1 MAGSKTVLIRIAG
14 KLDKSV
20 SGAVKGAMQQF
31 SSLSTMGKMRT
42 IAAGT
47 TKVLGATALAM
58 GATAAYVVKK
68 SVDVG
73 KEFESAMASAAA
85 TAGAS
90 EAEYAMMKQAA
101 VEAGKTTS
109 KTAAESA
116 NALEYMSL
124 AGWDVKTST
133 DALLPVLHMAEAT
146 GMDLARTSDL
156 VTDAMSATGTAVGE
170 GGKGL
175 EGFMD
180 IAIRA
185 QNKSNQS
192 AEQLMEAWLG
202 VGGVMSGLGV
212 PIQDSATALG
222 VLANRGTKGS
232 EAGTALRAIM
242 ANLTTGQ
249 GEAGKM
255 MQSLGISAF
264 NADGSFKVLEAT
276 LQTVNEATKGM
287 TEQQKNA
294 TLAAIGGKRHVDTLN
309 KLLQGLNE
317 TNENGVSEWSALNK
331 ELNNANGALET
342 MRDTKMDTLA
352 GQTEIFKS
360 ALNTVGLS
368 IYDGIQEPL
377 KNIVKF
383 GVDEVGKLQSAFDSG
398 GFSGLVGAI
407 GTVLG
412 DVVTQV
418 ATNAPQI
425 MQGAVTLVQ
434 SFVNGIAQNAPAI
447 GQGVG
452 QMVAVFF
459 QGLYNMGPS
468 ILGAAV
474 SLVGNF
480 LMGLSQ
486 NSGAILSAGM
496 QMVADILSGISGNV
510 FGIFGA
516 VMQIISTF
524 VSGIVSN
531 LPQIIS
537 AGIQIIIS
545 LIAGLIQG
553 IPTILAA
560 IPGIIVA
567 VVKGFIDGF
576 KNADWSQIGTSIKNG
591 IKSAFTGDGIF
602 GGAIKGMFGKGGDTG
617 AAQAAGQQQGAAVGQ
632 GFQIGL
638 NQSQATANNALMNF
652 GGSSFSMDTS
662 GAQNTGLQHGL
673 AVGQGYQ
680 SGLQQSM
687 SSAGTAATPIDTSA
701 YTASLQAA
709 QQQIDA
715 AVQGIQASMQNAQT
729 QVSTAMT
736 QIGTVAQT
744 GMQGVVTA
752 AQSGMAQFV
761 ATIAGGTAQAV
772 GLCRACASGMRAAF
786 AGLNLYSAGANA
798 MAGLRAGI
806 AAGGAAAIAQARS
819 IATQISAT
827 MNSALKINSPS
838 KVTTKTGMGVD
849 EGLIKG
855 MRSMSPDV
863 MRAAVRYSAT
873 PVVEGTSMGTLSTL
887 GLNSTSPIS
896 NMVDNTVSGKGSGA
910 IGGNGNVSV
919 TYSPTIN
926 VNGSNLTRED
936 VSQAVSTSYADFE
949 RFMKQYQRE
958 NRRVA
963 LA

>member
-31 SSLSTMGKMRT
+31 GSLSKMGKMRT

-47 TKVLGATALAM
+47 TKVLAGTALAM

-156 VTDAMSATGTAVGE
+156 VTDSMSATGTAVGE

-175 EGFMD
+175 ESFMD
-180 IAIRA
+180 IAVRA
-185 QNKSNQS
+185 QNKSNQT
-192 AEQLMEAWLG
+192 AEQLMEAWIG
-202 VGGVMSGLGV
+202 VGGTMKNLNV

-222 VLANRGTKGS
+222 ALANRGIKGS
-232 EAGTALRAIM
+232 EAGTALNAIM
-242 ANLTTGQ
+242 TNLTTGQ
-249 GEAGKM
+249 GQAGKM
-255 MQSLGISAF
+255 MKSLGLSAF
-264 NADGSFKVLEAT
+264 NADGSFKGLEAT
-276 LQTVNEATKGM
+276 LQEVNTATKGM
-287 TEQQKNA
+287 TDEQRNA
-294 TLAAIGGKRHVDTLN
+294 TLAAIGGKHHVDALN
-309 KLLQGLNE
+309 ALMSSLNE
-317 TNENGVSEWSALNK
+317 TNEKGVSEWDALNK

-377 KNIVKF
+377 KNVVKF
-383 GVDEVGKLQSAFDSG
+383 GVQEVGKLQSAFDSG
-398 GFSGLVGAI
+398 GFSGLVGAV

-434 SFVNGIAQNAPAI
+434 SFVNGLIQNGPQI
-447 GQGVG
+447 GQGFA
-452 QMVAVFF
+452 QMVAVGL
-459 QGLYNMGPS
+459 QGLYQMGPS
-468 ILGAAV
+468 LAAAAI

-480 LMGLSQ
+480 AMGLAS
-486 NSGAILSAGM
+486 NVGSIASAGM
-496 QMVADILSGISGNV
+496 QMIADL
-510 FGIFGA
+510 
-516 VMQIISTF
+516 
-524 VSGIVSN
+524 VSGIATNIPQIFSVAIQIIGQFAQSIISN
-531 LPQIIS
+531 APQIIS
-537 AGIQIIIS
+537 AGVQIIVS
-545 LIAGLIQG
+545 LITGFIQG
-553 IPTILAA
+553 IPAFIAA
-560 IPGIIVA
+560 IPQLISAIWQAIKGADWGGIGKGII
-567 VVKGFIDGF
+567 DG
-576 KNADWSQIGTSIKNG
+576 IKNG
-591 IKSAFTGDGIF
+591 ISGGGSLV
-602 GGAIKGMFGKGGDTG
+602 GGAIKGLFGGGSSDTS
-617 AAQAAGQQQGAAVGQ
+617 AAQSAGQQQGAAVGQ

-638 NQSQATANNALMNF
+638 TQSQATANNALMNF
-652 GGSSFSMDTS
+652 GGSSFSLDTS
-662 GAQNTGLQHGL
+662 GAQNTGLQQGL

-680 SGLQQSM
+680 SGLSQSM
-687 SSAGTAATPIDTSA
+687 ASAGATASPIDTSA

-715 AVQGIQASMQNAQT
+715 AVQGIQTSMQNAQT

-752 AQSGMAQFV
+752 AQTGMAQFV
-761 ATIAGGTAQAV
+761 AAIAGGTAQAV

-806 AAGGAAAIAQARS
+806 AAGGAAAVAQARS
-819 IATQISAT
+819 IATQISTA

-838 KVTTKTGMGVD
+838 KVTMKTGMGVD

-855 MRSMSPDV
+855 MRNMSPDV

-896 NMVDNTVSGKGSGA
+896 NMVDSTVSGKGSGA